1 MIEIV
6 APRESWGAEYRDL
19 ANRLEELLGDAALR
33 IDHIGSTSVPGLPAK
48 DVIDVQIRVGDWDP
62 EIGRRM
68 VRGGFRRHPRI
79 DRDHVP
85 PGEPESLDEW
95 RKELYV
101 EREGDRRANIHVR
114 RAGAANA
121 LYPLLFRDY
130 LRARPQAAAAYAQLK
145 RHLATELREA
155 ARYATVKD
163 PAVDLIWFAA
173 REWAERTGWIPDH
186 KPSSNIR

>member
-1 MIEIV
+1 MVEIV
-6 APRESWGAEYRDL
+6 EPKSSWAAEFRELAE
-19 ANRLEELLGDAALR
+19 RLESLLGRAARR

-48 DVIDVQIRVGDWDP
+48 DVIDVQIRIGDWDP

-68 VRGGFRRHPRI
+68 EQGGFRRHRRI

-101 EREGDRRANIHVR
+101 EREGDRRANLHVR
-114 RAGAANA
+114 REGASNA
-121 LYPLLFRDY
+121 IYPLLFRDY
-130 LRARPQAAAAYAQLK
+130 LRARPQTAAAYAQLK
-145 RHLATELREA
+145 RLLSTELREG

-173 REWAERTGWIPDH
+173 REWAERTGWVPDRES
-186 KPSSNIR
+186 PPEV